1 MTTDPPLDLVVLV
14 PGKDDRETV
23 DGLLCARQKSLG
35 IRSIRYLI
43 LVHPRRDPGCFHEA
57 ADVLQVFQRRAS
69 RALVI
74 LDHEGSGQEKLAP
87 DEVAAELKRRLCA
100 SGWGDRAEAL
110 IIAPELE
117 AWVWSDSPHVDRM
130 LGWSG
135 RAPRLRDWLAGR
147 GFWPTDLRK
156 PPRPKE
162 SFQAAL
168 RESGIRV
175 SSAVFRELA
184 ERVSLRDCQDPAF
197 QQFRDLMLD
206 WFAAGSRHE
215 GQ

>member
-1 MTTDPPLDLVVLV
+1 M
-14 PGKDDRETV
+14 
-23 DGLLCARQKSLG
+23 
-35 IRSIRYLI
+35 
-43 LVHPRRDPGCFHEA
+43 
-57 ADVLQVFQRRAS
+57 
-69 RALVI
+69 
-74 LDHEGSGQEKLAP
+74 AP
-87 DEVAAELKRRLCA
+87 DEVAAELKSRLCA
-100 SGWGDRAEAL
+100 SGWGDRAEAI

-135 RAPRLRDWLAGR
+135 RAPRLRDWLASR
-147 GFWPTDLRK
+147 GFWPADLRK

-168 RESGIRV
+168 RESRIRV

-206 WFAAGSRHE
+206 WFAARSRQG